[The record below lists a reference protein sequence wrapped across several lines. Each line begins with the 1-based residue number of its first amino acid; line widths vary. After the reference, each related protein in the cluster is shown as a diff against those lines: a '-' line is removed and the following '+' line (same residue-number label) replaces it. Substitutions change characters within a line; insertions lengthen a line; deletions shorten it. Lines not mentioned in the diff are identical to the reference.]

1 MSDSRRAEV
10 AALRPLIAETAAA
23 RIADRFITAFALG
36 QFVVGQ
42 KLPSLPELA
51 AMLEVSQTTVR
62 EAISRLAALGYV
74 RVQRGRAG
82 GTFVV
87 SQWGP
92 ASDSGVRRA
101 LGESWGT
108 LQETLDFRSLVEQQ
122 IARTAAQRI
131 VPEDEERIRLA
142 VEAYGAA
149 GTDRNA
155 SRLADLEVHQSIA
168 AATHN
173 RQLAELSMRLQHE
186 VGLGFHGEPFSED
199 VRRRA
204 VEQHA
209 VLAAAVLDRDPDR
222 AAQLA
227 REHFALTE
235 ELLNDLHDRTT
246 ASTTS
251 PASTT
256 PATTAEPPPTEG
268 A

>member
-1 MSDSRRAEV
+1 MSDRRRHDV
-10 AALRPLIAETAAA
+10 AALRPLIAESAAA
-23 RIADRFITAFALG
+23 RIADRFVTAFALG

-42 KLPSLPELA
+42 RLPTLPELA
-51 AMLEVSQTTVR
+51 AMLEVSQTRVG
-62 EAISRLAALGYV
+62 EAIARLAALGYV
-74 RVQRGRAG
+74 RVKRGRGG
-82 GTFVV
+82 GTFVL

-108 LQETLDFRSLVEQQ
+108 LQETLDYRSLVEQQ

-131 VPEDEERIRLA
+131 APQDEERIRAA
-142 VEAYGAA
+142 VRAYAAA
-149 GTDRNA
+149 GTDRDA
-155 SRLADLEVHQSIA
+155 SRIADLEVHQSIA

-173 RQLAELSMRLQHE
+173 SQLAELSMRLQHL

-209 VLAAAVLDRDPDR
+209 GLAEAVLRR
-222 AAQLA
+222 APEDAARLA

-235 ELLNDLHDRTT
+235 ELLNALHDRTT
-246 ASTTS
+246 AS
-251 PASTT
+251 PG
-256 PATTAEPPPTEG
+256 TEG

>member
-1 MSDSRRAEV
+1 MSDGRRADV

-23 RIADRFITAFALG
+23 RIADRFITALALG

-42 KLPSLPELA
+42 RLPSLPELA

-74 RVQRGRAG
+74 RVQRGRSG

-108 LQETLDFRSLVEQQ
+108 LQETLDFRSIVEQQ

-131 VPEDEERIRLA
+131 RDEDEERIRLA
-142 VEAYGAA
+142 VQAYRNA

-155 SRLADLEVHQSIA
+155 SRLADLEVHQAIA

-173 RQLAELSMRLQHE
+173 SQLAELSMRLQHE

-209 VLAAAVLDRDPDR
+209 ALAAAVLDRLPEDAVR
-222 AAQLA
+222 LA

-235 ELLNDLHDRTT
+235 ELLNALHERT
-246 ASTTS
+246 AAAA
-251 PASTT
+251 P
-256 PATTAEPPPTEG
+256 PEPPTEG

>member
-1 MSDSRRAEV
+1 MTDGRGQRAEV

-23 RIADRFITAFALG
+23 RIADRFVTAFALG

-42 KLPSLPELA
+42 RLPTLPELA

-62 EAISRLAALGYV
+62 AAIARLAALGYV
-74 RVQRGRAG
+74 RVQRGRSG
-82 GTFVV
+82 GTFVL

-92 ASDSGVRRA
+92 ASDAGVRRA

-131 VPEDEERIRLA
+131 RSGDEERIRLA
-142 VEAYGAA
+142 VQAYTDA

-168 AATHN
+168 AATKN
-173 RQLAELSMRLQHE
+173 SQLAELSMRLQHQ

-209 VLAAAVLDRDPDR
+209 ALAAAVLGRRPDH
-222 AAQLA
+222 AARLA

-235 ELLNDLHDRTT
+235 ELLNALHERTRR
-246 ASTTS
+246 S
-251 PASTT
+251 PS
-256 PATTAEPPPTEG
+256 PPSPFPTEG

>member
-1 MSDSRRAEV
+1 MSERRRSEV

-42 KLPSLPELA
+42 RLPSLPELS

-74 RVQRGRAG
+74 RVQRGRSG

-92 ASDSGVRRA
+92 ASDSGVQRA

-131 VPEDEERIRLA
+131 RAEDEERIRAA
-142 VEAYGAA
+142 VEQYAAA

-173 RQLAELSMRLQHE
+173 SQLAELSMRLQHE

-204 VEQHA
+204 VDQHA
-209 VLAAAVLDRDPDR
+209 ALAGAVLDRLPED
-222 AAQLA
+222 AARLA

-235 ELLNDLHDRTT
+235 ELLNALHDRTQPKPT
-246 ASTTS
+246 AP
-251 PASTT
+251 PA
-256 PATTAEPPPTEG
+256 PPTEG

>member
-1 MSDSRRAEV
+1 MSDDRRRRAEV

-42 KLPSLPELA
+42 RLPTLPELS

-62 EAISRLAALGYV
+62 ESISRLAALGYV
-74 RVQRGRAG
+74 RVQRGRGG

-92 ASDSGVRRA
+92 ASDSGVQRA

-122 IARTAAQRI
+122 IARTAALRI
-131 VPEDEERIRLA
+131 TTGDEERIRSA
-142 VEAYGAA
+142 VRGYGDA

-173 RQLAELSMRLQHE
+173 SQLAELSMRLQHQ
-186 VGLGFHGEPFSED
+186 VGLGFHGEPFTED

-209 VLAAAVLDRDPDR
+209 ALAGAVLDRRPED
-222 AAQLA
+222 AARLA

-235 ELLNDLHDRTT
+235 ELLHALRDRT
-246 ASTTS
+246 A
-251 PASTT
+251 
-256 PATTAEPPPTEG
+256 ATPPTEG
-268 A
+268 I

>member
-1 MSDSRRAEV
+1 VSDRREGQADT

-23 RIADRFITAFALG
+23 RIADRFITALALG

-42 KLPSLPELA
+42 KLPTLPELS

-62 EAISRLAALGYV
+62 EAISRLTALGYV

-92 ASDSGVRRA
+92 ASDSGVQRA
-101 LGESWGT
+101 LGESWDT
-108 LQETLDFRSLVEQQ
+108 LQETLDYRSIVEQQ

-131 VPEDEERIRLA
+131 LPDDEERILLA
-142 VEAYGAA
+142 VQAYSDA

-155 SRLADLEVHQSIA
+155 SRLADLELHQSIA

-173 RQLAELSMRLQHE
+173 AQLAELSMRLQHQ

-204 VEQHA
+204 VDQHA
-209 VLAAAVLDRDPDR
+209 VLAQAVLDRQPED
-222 AAQLA
+222 AARLA

-235 ELLNDLHDRTT
+235 ELLHALHDRIVPT
-246 ASTTS
+246 
-251 PASTT
+251 
-256 PATTAEPPPTEG
+256 PPPTEG

>member
-1 MSDSRRAEV
+1 MSDSRERRAET

-23 RIADRFITAFALG
+23 RIADRFITALALG

-42 KLPSLPELA
+42 KLPTLPELST
-51 AMLEVSQTTVR
+51 MLEVSQTTVR

-74 RVQRGRAG
+74 KVQRGRAG

-92 ASDSGVRRA
+92 ASDSGVQRA

-131 VPEDEERIRLA
+131 RPEDEDRIRRA
-142 VEAYGAA
+142 VQGYADA

-155 SRLADLEVHQSIA
+155 SRLADLEVHQAIA

-173 RQLAELSMRLQHE
+173 SQLGELSMRLQHQ
-186 VGLGFHGEPFSED
+186 VGLGFNGEPYSED

-204 VEQHA
+204 VEQHRGLADA
-209 VLAAAVLDRDPDR
+209 VLARIPEEAAR
-222 AAQLA
+222 LA

-235 ELLNDLHDRTT
+235 ELLTELHERTV
-246 ASTTS
+246 A
-251 PASTT
+251 PH
-256 PATTAEPPPTEG
+256 PPTEG

>member
-1 MSDSRRAEV
+1 MTEDRRRRAEV

-42 KLPSLPELA
+42 RLPTLPELA
-51 AMLEVSQTTVR
+51 SMLEVSQTTVR
-62 EAISRLAALGYV
+62 EAIGRLAALGYV

-82 GTFVV
+82 GTFVL

-92 ASDSGVRRA
+92 ASDSGVQRA

-142 VEAYGAA
+142 VRAYADA

-173 RQLAELSMRLQHE
+173 SQLAELSMRLQHE

-209 VLAAAVLDRDPDR
+209 DLAGAVLDRSPED
-222 AAQLA
+222 AARLA
-227 REHFALTE
+227 RVHFALTE
-235 ELLNDLHDRTT
+235 ELLHALHDRTLR
-246 ASTTS
+246 AAPTS
-251 PASTT
+251 P
-256 PATTAEPPPTEG
+256 PPPTEG

>member
-1 MSDSRRAEV
+1 MSDTRRSEV

-82 GTFVV
+82 GTFVL

-131 VPEDEERIRLA
+131 VPEDEPRIRLA
-142 VEAYGAA
+142 VEAYRAA

-209 VLAAAVLDRDPDR
+209 ALAGAVLDRDPDR
-222 AAQLA
+222 AARLA

-235 ELLNDLHDRTT
+235 ELLNELHDRTT
-246 ASTTS
+246 SG
-251 PASTT
+251 TT
-256 PATTAEPPPTEG
+256 PTTTAPPTEG

>member
-1 MSDSRRAEV
+1 MSDQRRRRDDV
-10 AALRPLIAETAAA
+10 AALRPLVAETAAA
-23 RIADRFITAFALG
+23 RIADRFVTAFALG

-42 KLPSLPELA
+42 RLPTLPELST
-51 AMLEVSQTTVR
+51 MLEVSQSTVR

-74 RVQRGRAG
+74 RVQRGRGG

-108 LQETLDFRSLVEQQ
+108 VKETLDFRSLIEQQ

-131 VPEDEERIRLA
+131 LPEDEERIRA
-142 VEAYGAA
+142 AARAYRDA
-149 GTDRNA
+149 GTDRDA
-155 SRLADLEVHQSIA
+155 SRLADLEVHQAIA

-173 RQLAELSMRLQHE
+173 SQLAELSLRLQHE

-204 VEQHA
+204 VDQHT
-209 VLAAAVLDRDPDR
+209 VLAAAVLERRPEDAER
-222 AAQLA
+222 LA

-235 ELLNDLHDRTT
+235 ELLTALHDRTT
-246 ASTTS
+246 ALN
-251 PASTT
+251 PDD
-256 PATTAEPPPTEG
+256 PQILRNPQNPNEG

>member
-1 MSDSRRAEV
+1 VTDDRRRGEKV

-42 KLPSLPELA
+42 RLPTLPELS
-51 AMLEVSQTTVR
+51 AMLEVSRSTVR
-62 EAISRLAALGYV
+62 EAVSRLAALGYV
-74 RVQRGRAG
+74 RVQRGQGG

-131 VPEDEERIRLA
+131 LPENEERIRLA
-142 VEAYGAA
+142 VQAYADA

-155 SRLADLEVHQSIA
+155 SRLADLELHQSIA

-173 RQLAELSMRLQHE
+173 AQLAELSLRLQHE
-186 VGLGFHGEPFSED
+186 VGLGFYGEPFSED

-209 VLAAAVLDRDPDR
+209 VLAAAVLEGRPED
-222 AAQLA
+222 AARLA
-227 REHFALTE
+227 RHHFALTE
-235 ELLNDLHDRTT
+235 ELLNALHERT
-246 ASTTS
+246 AS
-251 PASTT
+251 
-256 PATTAEPPPTEG
+256 PPPTEG

>member
-1 MSDSRRAEV
+1 MTDERRRGTEV

-42 KLPSLPELA
+42 RLPTLPELA
-51 AMLEVSQTTVR
+51 SMLEVSQTTVR

-74 RVQRGRAG
+74 RVQRGRGG
-82 GTFVV
+82 GTFVT

-92 ASDSGVRRA
+92 ASDSGVQRA

-108 LQETLDFRSLVEQQ
+108 LQETLDFRSIVEQQ

-131 VPEDEERIRLA
+131 GPEDEDRIRRA
-142 VEAYGAA
+142 VTAYADA

-173 RQLAELSMRLQHE
+173 SQLAELSMRLQHE

-209 VLAAAVLDRDPDR
+209 ALAGAVLDRLPEE
-222 AAQLA
+222 AARLA
-227 REHFALTE
+227 RAHFALTE
-235 ELLNDLHDRTT
+235 ELLNALHDRTLPQP
-246 ASTTS
+246 SH
-251 PASTT
+251 
-256 PATTAEPPPTEG
+256 PTEG

>member
-1 MSDSRRAEV
+1 MTDDRRRAEV

-23 RIADRFITAFALG
+23 RIADRFVTAFALG

-42 KLPSLPELA
+42 RLPILPELA
-51 AMLEVSQTTVR
+51 TMLEVSQTTVR

-74 RVQRGRAG
+74 RVQRGRGG

-131 VPEDEERIRLA
+131 HDEDEQRIRLA
-142 VEAYGAA
+142 VQAYADA
-149 GTDRNA
+149 TTDRNA

-173 RQLAELSMRLQHE
+173 SQLAELSLRLQHE
-186 VGLGFHGEPFSED
+186 VGLGFLGEPFSDD

-204 VEQHA
+204 IEQHGALAGA
-209 VLAAAVLDRDPDR
+209 VLHRRPDDAVR
-222 AAQLA
+222 LA

-235 ELLNDLHDRTT
+235 EVLHALHERTQRPSAT
-246 ASTTS
+246 PSAS
-251 PASTT
+251 A
-256 PATTAEPPPTEG
+256 PPPPPPEG

>member
-1 MSDSRRAEV
+1 MSEDRRVDV

-23 RIADRFITAFALG
+23 RIADRFITALALG

-51 AMLEVSQTTVR
+51 ATLEVSQTTVR

-74 RVQRGRAG
+74 RVQRGRSG

-108 LQETLDFRSLVEQQ
+108 LQETLDFRSIVEQQ

-131 VPEDEERIRLA
+131 SEADEERIRLA
-142 VEAYGAA
+142 VQAYRDA

-155 SRLADLEVHQSIA
+155 SRLADLEVHQAIA

-173 RQLAELSMRLQHE
+173 SQLAELSMRLQHE

-204 VEQHA
+204 VDQHA
-209 VLAAAVLDRDPDR
+209 ALAGAVLDRLPED
-222 AAQLA
+222 AARLA

-235 ELLNDLHDRTT
+235 ELLNALHERTT
-246 ASTTS
+246 AAAA
-251 PASTT
+251 P
-256 PATTAEPPPTEG
+256 EPPTEG

>member
-1 MSDSRRAEV
+1 MTDEVRRREDV

-42 KLPSLPELA
+42 RLPTLPELST
-51 AMLEVSQTTVR
+51 MLEVSQTTVR
-62 EAISRLAALGYV
+62 EAVGRLAALGYV
-74 RVQRGRAG
+74 RVQRGRGG

-92 ASDSGVRRA
+92 ASGAGVQRA

-108 LQETLDFRSLVEQQ
+108 LQETLDFRSIVEQQ

-131 VPEDEERIRLA
+131 LDEDEERIRLA
-142 VEAYGAA
+142 VVAYGAA

-173 RQLAELSMRLQHE
+173 SQLAELSMRLQHQ

-209 VLAAAVLDRDPDR
+209 ALAGAVLDRRPED
-222 AAQLA
+222 AARLA

-235 ELLNDLHDRTT
+235 ELLNELHDRTL
-246 ASTTS
+246 AQ
-251 PASTT
+251 T
-256 PATTAEPPPTEG
+256 PPPPPSPTEG

>member
-1 MSDSRRAEV
+1 MSMSSDRRAEV

-42 KLPSLPELA
+42 KLPTLPELA

-62 EAISRLAALGYV
+62 EAIARLAALGYV

-92 ASDSGVRRA
+92 ASDSGVQRA

-108 LQETLDFRSLVEQQ
+108 LQETLDYRSIVEQQ

-131 VPEDEERIRLA
+131 TPDDEERIRLA
-142 VEAYGAA
+142 VQAYSNA
-149 GTDRNA
+149 GTDRDA
-155 SRLADLEVHQSIA
+155 SRLADLEVHQSIV

-173 RQLAELSMRLQHE
+173 SQLAELSMRLQHA

-199 VRRRA
+199 ARRRA
-204 VEQHA
+204 VDQHA
-209 VLAAAVLDRDPDR
+209 ELADAVLGRRPED
-222 AAQLA
+222 AARLA

-235 ELLNDLHDRTT
+235 ELLQALHERTRR
-246 ASTTS
+246 ASSPPTS
-251 PASTT
+251 PSQT
-256 PATTAEPPPTEG
+256 PTEG
-268 A
+268 P

>member
-1 MSDSRRAEV
+1 VSDGRRAEV

-23 RIADRFITAFALG
+23 RIADRFITALALG

-42 KLPSLPELA
+42 RLPSLPELA
-51 AMLEVSQTTVR
+51 AMLEVSQSTVR
-62 EAISRLAALGYV
+62 EAISRLTALGYV
-74 RVQRGRAG
+74 RVQRGRGG

-92 ASDSGVRRA
+92 ASDSGVQRA

-108 LQETLDFRSLVEQQ
+108 LQETLDFRSIVEQQ

-131 VPEDEERIRLA
+131 GPADEERIRAA
-142 VEAYGAA
+142 VRAYSAA
-149 GTDRNA
+149 GTDRDA
-155 SRLADLEVHQSIA
+155 SRVADLEVHQSIA

-173 RQLAELSMRLQHE
+173 SQLAELSMRLQHE

-204 VEQHA
+204 VDQHA
-209 VLAAAVLDRDPDR
+209 ALAAAVLDRLPDD
-222 AAQLA
+222 AARLA

-235 ELLNDLHDRTT
+235 ELLHALHDRT
-246 ASTTS
+246 ASSQT
-251 PASTT
+251 
-256 PATTAEPPPTEG
+256 TEG

>member
-1 MSDSRRAEV
+1 MSDERRRRAEV

-42 KLPSLPELA
+42 RLPTLPELS

-62 EAISRLAALGYV
+62 EAVSRLAALGYV
-74 RVQRGRAG
+74 RVQRGRGG

-92 ASDSGVRRA
+92 ASDSGVQRA

-122 IARTAAQRI
+122 IARTAALRIVTDDEQRI
-131 VPEDEERIRLA
+131 RSA
-142 VEAYGAA
+142 VQAYGDA

-173 RQLAELSMRLQHE
+173 SQLAELSMRLQHQ
-186 VGLGFHGEPFSED
+186 VGLGFHGEPFTED

-209 VLAAAVLDRDPDR
+209 ALAGAVLDRLPEDSAR
-222 AAQLA
+222 LA

-235 ELLNDLHDRTT
+235 ELLHALHDRTQRPSNT
-246 ASTTS
+246 GLAK
-251 PASTT
+251 
-256 PATTAEPPPTEG
+256 PPTEG
-268 A
+268 V

>member
-1 MSDSRRAEV
+1 MSEHRDRRAET

-23 RIADRFITAFALG
+23 RIADRFITALALG

-42 KLPSLPELA
+42 KLPTLPELS

-62 EAISRLAALGYV
+62 EAISRLTALGYV

-92 ASDSGVRRA
+92 ASDSGVQRA

-108 LQETLDFRSLVEQQ
+108 LQETLDFRSIVEQQ

-131 VPEDEERIRLA
+131 RPDDEERIRLA
-142 VEAYGAA
+142 VQAYSGA

-155 SRLADLEVHQSIA
+155 SRLADLAVHQSIA

-173 RQLAELSMRLQHE
+173 SPLAELSMRLQHQ

-204 VEQHA
+204 VDQHA
-209 VLAAAVLDRDPDR
+209 VLAQAVLDRRPED
-222 AAQLA
+222 AARLA

-235 ELLNDLHDRTT
+235 ELLNALHDRMLRST
-246 ASTTS
+246 STT
-251 PASTT
+251 
-256 PATTAEPPPTEG
+256 PPTEG

>member
-1 MSDSRRAEV
+1 MTDDRRRRADL

-42 KLPSLPELA
+42 RLPTLPELA

-62 EAISRLAALGYV
+62 EAVARLAALGYV
-74 RVQRGRAG
+74 RVQRGRSG
-82 GTFVV
+82 GTVVV

-92 ASDSGVRRA
+92 ASDSGVQRA

-108 LQETLDFRSLVEQQ
+108 LQETLDFRSIVEQQ

-131 VPEDEERIRLA
+131 RADDEERIRLA
-142 VEAYGAA
+142 VQAYREA

-173 RQLAELSMRLQHE
+173 SQLAELSLRLQRA

-209 VLAAAVLDRDPDR
+209 ALAGAGLRRGPDDAVR
-222 AAQLA
+222 LA

-235 ELLNDLHDRTT
+235 ELLHALHERTQRPP
-246 ASTTS
+246 S
-251 PASTT
+251 PH
-256 PATTAEPPPTEG
+256 PPTEG

>member
-1 MSDSRRAEV
+1 MSADGDRRRAEV

-42 KLPSLPELA
+42 RLPTLPELSS
-51 AMLEVSQTTVR
+51 MLEVSQTTVR
-62 EAISRLAALGYV
+62 EAIARLAALGYV
-74 RVQRGRAG
+74 RVQRGRGG
-82 GTFVV
+82 GTFVL

-92 ASDSGVRRA
+92 ASDSGVQRA

-108 LQETLDFRSLVEQQ
+108 LQETLDYRSLVEQQ

-131 VPEDEERIRLA
+131 AAEDEPRIRRA
-142 VEAYGAA
+142 VQAYSDA

-155 SRLADLEVHQSIA
+155 SRLADLEVHQAIA

-173 RQLAELSMRLQHE
+173 SQLAELSMRLQHQ

-204 VEQHA
+204 VDQHAGLADA
-209 VLAAAVLDRDPDR
+209 VLARQPEEAAR
-222 AAQLA
+222 LA

-235 ELLNDLHDRTT
+235 ELLNALHDRTVH
-246 ASTTS
+246 ADGADPSTPGTL
-251 PASTT
+251 A
-256 PATTAEPPPTEG
+256 PPTEG

>member
-1 MSDSRRAEV
+1 VSDRREGQADT

-23 RIADRFITAFALG
+23 RIADRFITALALG

-42 KLPSLPELA
+42 KLPTLPELS

-62 EAISRLAALGYV
+62 EAISRLTALGYV

-92 ASDSGVRRA
+92 ASDSGVQRA
-101 LGESWGT
+101 LGESWDT
-108 LQETLDFRSLVEQQ
+108 LQETLDYRSIVEQQ

-131 VPEDEERIRLA
+131 LPDDEERIRLA
-142 VEAYGAA
+142 VQAYSDA

-155 SRLADLEVHQSIA
+155 SRLADLELHQSIA

-173 RQLAELSMRLQHE
+173 AQLAELSMRLQHQ

-204 VEQHA
+204 VDQHA
-209 VLAAAVLDRDPDR
+209 VLAQAVLDRQPED
-222 AAQLA
+222 AARLA

-235 ELLNDLHDRTT
+235 ELLHALHDRIVPT
-246 ASTTS
+246 
-251 PASTT
+251 
-256 PATTAEPPPTEG
+256 PPPTEG